1 MTGPTSS
8 GQLQSLAV
16 DEFLYFFLQIRKHR
30 IRTVVQGLR
39 QRSPDETPAQLARR
53 LIASYAE
60 LSFLG
65 GSLLHVPMLLPG
77 IGQVLKLLGFMT
89 GAAALTRM
97 HLYLILEIA
106 LLYGRDIDDAARV
119 PEMMAVVAA
128 TGLAASA
135 PLLAEVLSVTPLI
148 AIPTAGFTATSLT
161 QMIGNAAIE
170 LYSRM
175 PADSLAKAP
184 SPA

>member
-1 MTGPTSS
+1 MTEPKSS
-8 GQLQSLAV
+8 GQSQSLAV
-16 DEFLYFFLQIRKHR
+16 DEFLYFFVQIRKHR
-30 IRTVVQGLR
+30 IRTVVQGLQ
-39 QRSPDETPAQLARR
+39 QRFPDETPAQLARR
-53 LIASYAE
+53 LIASHAE

-77 IGQVLKLLGFMT
+77 IGHVLKLLGFVT

-128 TGLAASA
+128 TGLAVSA
-135 PLLAEVLSVTPLI
+135 PLLSEVLSVTPLI
-148 AIPTAGFTATSLT
+148 AIPAAGLTATALT

-175 PADSLAKAP
+175 PADSLAGAP